1 MLQQRENR
9 QRFSIIAVL
18 FAALIPLVLRFAL
31 RADVSVALI
40 LVFTLGISALGIARR
55 KYDSDFPWIK
65 YISGA
70 ATAAVGVVILIG
82 IVITPVSEYLAWF
95 ESFKAGIPEGGVSN
109 IFVLVAGFYSSVLG
123 PMIISM
129 GFIWPFLIIAFVLL
143 YLLAVVLSA
152 SSVIFIALLALTA
165 IAIYYSVRQSASRH
179 RLGAFIFSVAII
191 LVALISAS
199 LFPKLEQPDG
209 DKFVSDV
216 AYPKL
221 REVVLTSFP
230 RFPLLYGVPG
240 YGISFDEKKLGGKP
254 MLFDNP
260 LLRVEAN
267 PGELLYLRTRVF
279 DTYNGTSWSM
289 STDLARSKSFS
300 HNFSMFATARDRSKD
315 LVAIE
320 ITAKNFGYIPYTLD
334 TEKIFFSRQIPE
346 VQTGAKDVGFKLS
359 DSLRQGDIVYLER
372 KVKDS
377 GLIPALSDRR
387 QFLQIPDDLPGELR
401 VIADGL
407 SRNLTGDVNVLSN
420 IELFLAQQFTYD
432 LDVEM
437 LKSDEPQDFVYS
449 FLFEQGS
456 GYCVQ
461 FATSFIILAR
471 LNNIPARYATG
482 YMAYIPSDDTVG
494 EVTGLSSHAWPEV
507 WIENRGWVSWE
518 ATPAVNIANYTA
530 FDEEWFFNFNIDLDQ
545 ATSRQLA
552 GLLGRRIGISGEE
565 EQQSTESGNGA
576 RKIIMYIA
584 IGLGSLVLLAG
595 VAWIGFPLIRYTFAI
610 DRDKFFFKVDKFVRR
625 VSRRGITRP
634 DHLGWMAWSEALRNK
649 ISADGEH
656 VNEMRD
662 LLVQVTY
669 GSEDFET
676 GSIVRLDDLTKNI
689 RKNLRHKRG

>member
-9 QRFSIIAVL
+9 QRLGIIAVL
-18 FAALIPLVLRFAL
+18 LAVLIPLVLRFAL
-31 RADVSVALI
+31 RASVSVALI
-40 LVFTLGISALGIARR
+40 VLATISISALGIARR
-55 KYDSDFPWIK
+55 RYDAEFPWLK

-70 ATAAVGVVILIG
+70 VTTAVGVFILIG
-82 IVITPVSEYLAWF
+82 IVITPVSEYHAWF

-123 PMIISM
+123 PMILSM

-143 YLLAVVLSA
+143 YLLAVVLHA
-152 SSVIFIALLALTA
+152 SSFIFIALLALTV
-165 IAIYYSVRQSASRH
+165 IAVYYSARQPASRH
-179 RLGAFIFSVAII
+179 RIGALIFSVAVI
-191 LVALISAS
+191 LAALISAS
-199 LFPKLEQPDG
+199 LFPKMDQPDG
-209 DKFVSDV
+209 DRFVSDV

-230 RFPLLYGVPG
+230 QFPLLYGVPG
-240 YGISFDEKKLGGKP
+240 YGISFDEKRLGGKP
-254 MLFDNP
+254 TLFDNP

-279 DTYNGTSWSM
+279 DTYNGTSWTMSM
-289 STDLARSKSFS
+289 ESTRSKSFAY
-300 HNFSMFATARDRSKD
+300 NNPMFATGREKSKD

-320 ITAKNFGYIPYTLD
+320 ITAKNFSFIPYTLD
-334 TEKIFFSRQIPE
+334 TERIFFSRKIPE
-346 VQTGAKDVGFKLS
+346 VQSGTKDVGYKLS
-359 DSLRQGDIVYLER
+359 GSLRQGDIVYLER
-372 KVKDS
+372 KAKDP

-407 SRNLTGDVNVLSN
+407 SKNLTGDANILTN

-432 LDVEM
+432 LDVEFFR
-437 LKSDEPQDFVYS
+437 SNEPQDFVYS

-471 LNNIPARYATG
+471 LNGIPARYATG

-507 WIENRGWVSWE
+507 WIEDLGWVSWE

-545 ATSRQLA
+545 ATARQLA
-552 GLLGRRIGISGEE
+552 GLLGRRIGSSAEE
-565 EQQSTESGNGA
+565 GRQSTEAGNKA
-576 RKIIMYIA
+576 LKIIMYIA
-584 IGLGSLVLLAG
+584 IGLGSIILLAG
-595 VAWIGFPLIRYTFAI
+595 AALVGFPVIRYAFAV
-610 DRDKFFFKVDKFVRR
+610 DRDKFFLKVEKFVRR
-625 VSRRGITRP
+625 VSRRGVTRP
-634 DHLGWMAWSEALRNK
+634 DNLGWMAWSEVLRNK

-669 GSEDFET
+669 SNEDFKS
-676 GSIVRLDDLTKNI
+676 GYISRLDDLTKNL
-689 RKNLRHKRG
+689 RKHL